1 MVRPGFSLRCL
12 LVGILAWGSLLTG
25 VAAQCPGQNTP
36 LVPLA
41 DEQLTISTNV
51 VALTTAIYQ
60 QSSGVA
66 ALAIVQPTVQPVT
79 YRMSGVPTLT
89 LGHIVQAGQ
98 TFPICGIDSIRA
110 FRVIAGAS
118 PATLTVFYYRPKS
131 P

>member
-1 MVRPGFSLRCL
+1 MLRPVSSLWYL
-12 LVGILAWGSLLTG
+12 LSGVLVWGSLLTG

-41 DEQLTISTNV
+41 DEQLTVSTIPL
-51 VALTTAIYQ
+51 ALTTAIYQ

-66 ALAIVQPTVQPVT
+66 ALAIVQPTGQPVT

>member
-1 MVRPGFSLRCL
+1 MVRPGFFLRYL
-12 LVGILAWGSLLTG
+12 LVVVLVWGSLLTG

-41 DEQLTISTNV
+41 DEQLTVSTNV
-51 VALTTAIYQ
+51 VALTPSIYQ
-60 QSSGVA
+60 QPSGVA
-66 ALAIVQPTVQPVT
+66 ALAVVQPTGQPIT
-79 YRMSGVPTLT
+79 YRMSGVPTMT

-98 TFPICGIDSIRA
+98 IFPVCGIDSIRA